1 MIKSRLL
8 KTALFVLIILFTID
22 IGIRLFLSPTIVSA
36 KKKMEYR
43 VVLDKTNDFKAYEE
57 LLNRMA
63 EQGWIFDHRRPKPGW
78 HFAIFR
84 K

>member
-1 MIKSRLL
+1 MIKSRFL
-8 KTALFVLIILFTID
+8 KTALFVLIILLTID

-63 EQGWIFDHRRPKPGW
+63 EQGWIFDHRKKSGY
-78 HFAIFR
+78 HFVIFR

>member
-63 EQGWIFDHRRPKPGW
+63 EQGWIFDHIRPNPGW